1 MKEDHQ
7 KICDGLVLAL
17 RSTRQYSDLISLT
30 YVAKDENNSL
40 VVALFPGGVV
50 EINTSMDSGWAMIK
64 DVIDH
69 LPH

>member
-7 KICDGLVLAL
+7 KICDRLVLAL
-17 RSTRQYSDLISLT
+17 RCTRQYSDLYSLT
-30 YVAKDENNSL
+30 YVVEDENNSH
-40 VVALFPGGVV
+40 VIAKFPGGVI

-64 DVIDH
+64 DIIDH